1 MAMAFLDTLKN
12 TFAAA
17 CDTVNGLA
25 QSFLEKQRINSKLNR
40 LRSVMKNESELMNRA
55 YIALGKGYYEQIKK
69 GEKPQTEREEKLV
82 KLIDNCKAKMA
93 RARDCYRQIIESQ
106 NEVIYSSV
114 GEQRSSPLK
123 RTTWWTSPSP
133 APTKAIMRP
142 APSTAKKRK
151 QAPRPLRALRLRP
164 RLLKAHPRNRRT
176 RNLRTENRF
185 NSEFGTRNA
194 EFFERKASAF
204 RSFCCKKPLSNK

>member
-1 MAMAFLDTLKN
+1 MAFLDTLKN

-25 QSFLEKQRINSKLNR
+25 QSFLEKQRVNSKLNR

-114 GEQRSSPLK
+114 GETKEQSFEKDDVVDITVACSNESDYASSPFNGEK
-123 RTTWWTSPSP
+123 AETSAAPVESAP
-133 APTKAIMRP
+133 A
-142 APSTAKKRK
+142 
-151 QAPRPLRALRLRP
+151 
-164 RLLKAHPRNRRT
+164 
-176 RNLRTENRF
+176 
-185 NSEFGTRNA
+185 
-194 EFFERKASAF
+194 ASAPVESAPAEQADEESPDGEPF
-204 RSFCCKKPLSNK
+204 